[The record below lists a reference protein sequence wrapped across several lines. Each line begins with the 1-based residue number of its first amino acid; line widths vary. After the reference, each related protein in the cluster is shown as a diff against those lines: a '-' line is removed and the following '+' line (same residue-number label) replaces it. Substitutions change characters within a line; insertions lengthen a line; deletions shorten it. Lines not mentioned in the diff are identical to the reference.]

1 MTKEELIQI
10 KLERAKKT
18 FDTAQKVENG
28 DWNSVANRL
37 YYTVFYLAT
46 ALLIDLDLEYKSHS
60 GAKNA
65 FFLHF
70 IKTRKMDLIFGEL
83 YTNLLYLRQEGD
95 YDDKIL
101 DEMTV
106 KPYLSQ
112 VVEFMDIVELHL
124 DYKNN

>member
-1 MTKEELIQI
+1 MTKEELIRI
-10 KLERAKKT
+10 KLKRAKKT
-18 FDTAQKVENG
+18 FDTAQKVDNE

-46 ALLIDLDLEYKSHS
+46 ALLIDMELVYKSHS

-65 FFLHF
+65 FLLHF
-70 IKTRKMDLIFGEL
+70 IKTKKMDLRFGDL

-101 DEMTV
+101 EELTV
-106 KPYLSQ
+106 RPYISQ
-112 VVEFMDIVELHL
+112 VEEFMDIVELYFPDL
-124 DYKNN
+124 L

>member
-1 MTKEELIQI
+1 MTKEELVKI
-10 KLERAKKT
+10 KLQRAKKT

-46 ALLIDLDLEYKSHS
+46 ALLIDLNLEYKSHS

-65 FFLHF
+65 FFLYF
-70 IKTRKMDLIFGEL
+70 IKTQKMDLRFADL

-101 DEMTV
+101 DEETV
-106 KPYLSQ
+106 KPYFSE
-112 VVEFMDIVELHL
+112 VEEFIHIVELYLHDSL
-124 DYKNN
+124 

>member
-1 MTKEELIQI
+1 MTKEELIKI
-10 KLERAKKT
+10 KLERAKIT

-46 ALLIDLDLEYKSHS
+46 ALLIDLNLVYKSHS

-70 IKTRKMDLIFGEL
+70 IKTKRMDLRFGEL

-95 YDDKIL
+95 YDDVVL
-101 DEMTV
+101 EELTV
-106 KPYLSQ
+106 KPYMSQ
-112 VVEFMDIVELHL
+112 VIEFMDIVELHFS
-124 DYKNN
+124 

>member
-1 MTKEELIQI
+1 MTKEELIKI

-28 DWNSVANRL
+28 DWNSIANRL

-70 IKTRKMDLIFGEL
+70 IKTRKMDLRFGEL

-95 YDDKIL
+95 YDDIAL

-106 KPYLSQ
+106 KPYLLQ
-112 VVEFMDIVELHL
+112 VEEFIDIVELYL
-124 DYKNN
+124 NKKI

>member
-1 MTKEELIQI
+1 MTKEELIKI
-10 KLERAKKT
+10 KLQRANKS

-70 IKTRKMDLIFGEL
+70 IKTRKMDLRFGEL

-101 DEMTV
+101 DKETV
-106 KPYLSQ
+106 QPYFSQ
-112 VVEFMDIVELHL
+112 VAEFINIVELHL
-124 DYKNN
+124 N

>member
-1 MTKEELIQI
+1 MTKEELIKI

-28 DWNSVANRL
+28 DWNSIANRL

-46 ALLIDLDLEYKSHS
+46 ALLIDLNLEYKSHS

-70 IKTRKMDLIFGEL
+70 IKTRKMDLRFGEL

-95 YDDKIL
+95 YDDIAL

-112 VVEFMDIVELHL
+112 VEEFINIVELYL
-124 DYKNN
+124 V